1 MPLNNPFRS
10 ETKGRATGVIHIL
23 VLVSMDQTKPNLMR
37 TFQRVAWVW
46 GLVVLVAT
54 SALAEGDKKPTKAT
68 AAEGIEFTEA
78 AWAAVVKKAK
88 AEKKIIF
95 LDAYAS
101 WCGPCKLLQKNVF
114 TRPDVGELFNK
125 NFVNVKVDM
134 EKGEGPQ
141 LSRMFPLEAY
151 PTLFFID
158 PNGKVL
164 KKVIGYQSPE
174 ALISIGKSLVTNQ

>member
-1 MPLNNPFRS
+1 MKTFQ
-10 ETKGRATGVIHIL
+10 KVAWIGGL
-23 VLVSMDQTKPNLMR
+23 VL
-37 TFQRVAWVW
+37 
-46 GLVVLVAT
+46 LVAT
-54 SALAEGDKKPTKAT
+54 AAWAEGDKKPEKIVTVK
-68 AAEGIEFTEA
+68 GIEFTEA
-78 AWAAVVKKAK
+78 AWGAIVKKAK

-134 EKGEGPQ
+134 ERGEGPQ
-141 LSRMFPLEAY
+141 LARMFPLEAY

-158 PNGKVL
+158 PNGKVI

-174 ALISIGKSLVTNQ
+174 TLISIGKSLVTNQ